1 MGSTITT
8 DERDGFEKINVEYS
22 PHFLGYFKAAY
33 HFNSNIDFSVTS
45 HYIDKMDTHWIYDH
59 RLGEEVDGYLLV
71 DANLRINDIAG
82 KGWYFNLHAKNLFD
96 EDYLYPTYTSNS
108 NWVDK
113 GTTGD
118 PFSVIFTLGLKL

>member
-1 MGSTITT
+1 
-8 DERDGFEKINVEYS
+8 
-22 PHFLGYFKAAY
+22 
-33 HFNSNIDFSVTS
+33 
-45 HYIDKMDTHWIYDH
+45 MDTHWMYDH

-118 PFSVIFTLGLKL
+118 PFSVILPLDLNYKQ